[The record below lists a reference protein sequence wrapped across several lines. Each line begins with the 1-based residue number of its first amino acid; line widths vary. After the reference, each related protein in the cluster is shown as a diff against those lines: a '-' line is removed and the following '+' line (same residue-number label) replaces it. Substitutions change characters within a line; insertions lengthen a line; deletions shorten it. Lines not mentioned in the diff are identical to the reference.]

1 MNMKGNYY
9 QRKLNQNQNV
19 INKSKIKIE
28 NITG

>member
-28 NITG
+28 NMTG